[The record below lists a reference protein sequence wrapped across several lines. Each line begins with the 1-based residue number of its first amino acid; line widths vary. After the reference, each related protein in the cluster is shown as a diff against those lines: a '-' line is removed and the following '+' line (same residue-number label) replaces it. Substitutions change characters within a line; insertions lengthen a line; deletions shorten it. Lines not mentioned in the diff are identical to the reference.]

1 MCYGKPI
8 ILVPTPNHTEQL
20 TNARQAQNLGVSQ
33 IVLQEWL
40 TREKLLERVRRGLQ
54 METGERLAH
63 IQEEALR
70 HNGLENA
77 VRTVVEMAE
86 E

>member
-8 ILVPTPNHTEQL
+8 ILVPTPNHTEQI
-20 TNARQAQNLGVSQ
+20 TNARQAQSLGVAY
-33 IVLQEWL
+33 IVLQDWL
-40 TREKLLERVRRGLQ
+40 TKEKLLEKVRQCLQ
-54 METGERLAH
+54 RETGERLAQ

-77 VRTVVEMAE
+77 VRTVIEIAE
-86 E
+86 K